1 MIIQVD
7 SILFGVLLYCSCW
20 VHVFS
25 NVNQGYPPGV
35 PPATGVPQQMQY
47 QQQQPP
53 QYQQPPSGNQQYQ
66 QPPSGNQQYQQPP
79 SGNQQY
85 QQPPSG
91 NQQYQQPPS
100 NQQYQ
105 QPPSGNQQ
113 YQQPPSNQQY
123 QQQQHGNQ
131 QYQQQQQ
138 QPPQGSHGHGH
149 AHGHSH
155 NFKDDSHD
163 QAHIAEHLK
172 DYAHKPVDQMTDE
185 EMEFH
190 YFKLHDYDDNN
201 KLDGNEI
208 TSAITHFQREDHQDA
223 NAAAART
230 MSDTEISDI
239 VDMVLKEDD
248 LNNDGYVEYSEF
260 ATAQR
265 RAKANMAK
273 NEVHK

>member
-25 NVNQGYPPGV
+25 HVNQGYPPGV

-53 QYQQPPSGNQQYQ
+53 QYQQAPGNQQYQQPPGNQQYQ
-66 QPPSGNQQYQQPP
+66 QPPSG
-79 SGNQQY
+79 
-85 QQPPSG
+85 
-91 NQQYQQPPS
+91 

-138 QPPQGSHGHGH
+138 QQPPQGSHGHGH
-149 AHGHSH
+149 THGHSH

>member
-25 NVNQGYPPGV
+25 HINQGYPPGV
-35 PPATGVPQQMQY
+35 PPSTGVPQQMQY
-47 QQQQPP
+47 QQQPP
-53 QYQQPPSGNQQYQ
+53 QYQQAPGNQQYQ
-66 QPPSGNQQYQQPP
+66 QPPGNQQYQQPP

-100 NQQYQ
+100 NQQH
-105 QPPSGNQQ
+105 
-113 YQQPPSNQQY
+113 
-123 QQQQHGNQ
+123 QQHPPGNQ

-138 QPPQGSHGHGH
+138 PPPQGSHGHGH
-149 AHGHSH
+149 GHGH
-155 NFKDDSHD
+155 NFKEESHD

-172 DYAHKPVDQMTDE
+172 DYAHKPVDQMTNE

-223 NAAAART
+223 NEAAART

-273 NEVHK
+273 NEAHK